1 MLNLVRTQKEN
12 LDDVIIGSR
21 FVEDGGYK
29 GVKDLSK
36 NKFIQ
41 AIRADLKALLDLILF
56 LVVE

>member
-1 MLNLVRTQKEN
+1 MDLPVDDMLNLVRTQKEN

-36 NKFIQ
+36 NN
-41 AIRADLKALLDLILF
+41 LF
-56 LVVE
+56 KQLNL